1 MIVFG
6 VAGWS
11 GSGKTTLIE
20 KLIPELKGRGLDV
33 SVIKHAHHG
42 FDLDRPGKDSYRHR
56 EAGATRVLM
65 LSEQRWVLMHEM
77 RNAPEP
83 TLEEQLDMLKPCDVV
98 LIEGFKSAPVPKVEV
113 FRPDHG
119 REPVWPHNEYVVA
132 VASDD
137 AELACPLP
145 VLALNQPAIV
155 ANFILEYRFYS

>member
-20 KLIPELKGRGLDV
+20 HLIPELKGRGLDV

-42 FDLDRPGKDSYRHR
+42 FDIDRPGKDSYRHR

-77 RNAPEP
+77 RDTAEP
-83 TLEEQLDMLKPCDVV
+83 SLEEQLEMLKPSDVV
-98 LIEGFKSAPVPKVEV
+98 LIEGFKSAPVPKIEV

-145 VLALNQPAIV
+145 VLPLSQPATI